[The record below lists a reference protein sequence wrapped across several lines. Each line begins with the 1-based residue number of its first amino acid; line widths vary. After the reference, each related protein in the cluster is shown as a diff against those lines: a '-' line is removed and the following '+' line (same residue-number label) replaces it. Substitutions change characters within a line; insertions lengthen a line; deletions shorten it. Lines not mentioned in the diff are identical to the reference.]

1 MVKLPPLSLYIHIP
15 WCVQKCPYCDFNS
28 HALKGEVPHDDY
40 VQHLLNDLDNDV
52 ANAQRIIICN
62 DEVYNDEVRRTLL
75 RQAAPPGMKVNVV
88 NIEKAVA
95 VYHNPQYQDETVF
108 YLFTR
113 PQDAL
118 AMVRQG
124 VKIDTLNIGGMAW
137 RPGKK
142 QLTKAVSLD
151 DDDINAFHE
160 LNNLGVILDLRV
172 VASDPSINIIDKI
185 NEQLIAN

>member
-1 MVKLPPLSLYIHIP
+1 M
-15 WCVQKCPYCDFNS
+15 
-28 HALKGEVPHDDY
+28 
-40 VQHLLNDLDNDV
+40 

-62 DEVYNDEVRRTLL
+62 DDVYNDDVRRTLL

-108 YLFTR
+108 YLFTN
-113 PQDAL
+113 PQDVL
-118 AMVRQG
+118 TMVQQG
-124 VKIDTLNIGGMAW
+124 VKIATLNIGGMAW

-151 DDDINAFHE
+151 AADIDAFQQ
-160 LNNLGVILDLRV
+160 LDKLGVTLDLRV
-172 VASDPSINIIDKI
+172 VASDPSVNILDKI
-185 NEQLIAN
+185 AEQSVTE

>member
-1 MVKLPPLSLYIHIP
+1 MNITLARI
-15 WCVQKCPYCDFNS
+15 
-28 HALKGEVPHDDY
+28 DDRLILGQ
-40 VQHLLNDLDNDV
+40 VTTVWSKV

-62 DEVYNDEVRRTLL
+62 DDVYNDDVRRTLL

-108 YLFTR
+108 YLFTN
-113 PQDAL
+113 PQDVL
-118 AMVRQG
+118 TMVQQG
-124 VKIDTLNIGGMAW
+124 VKIATLNIGGMAW

-151 DDDINAFHE
+151 AADIDAFQQ
-160 LNNLGVILDLRV
+160 LDKLGVKLDLRV
-172 VASDPSINIIDKI
+172 VASDPSVNILDKI
-185 NEQLIAN
+185 AEQSVTE

>member
-1 MVKLPPLSLYIHIP
+1 MNITLARIDDRLIHGQVTTV
-15 WCVQKCPYCDFNS
+15 WSK
-28 HALKGEVPHDDY
+28 
-40 VQHLLNDLDNDV
+40 V

-62 DEVYNDEVRRTLL
+62 DDVYNDDVRRTLL

-108 YLFTR
+108 YLFTN
-113 PQDAL
+113 PQDVL
-118 AMVRQG
+118 TLVQQG
-124 VKIDTLNIGGMAW
+124 VKIATLNIGGMAW

-151 DDDINAFHE
+151 AADIDAFQQ
-160 LNNLGVILDLRV
+160 LDKLGVKLDLRI
-172 VASDPSINIIDKI
+172 VASDPSVNILDKI
-185 NEQLIAN
+185 AEQSVTE

>member
-1 MVKLPPLSLYIHIP
+1 MNITLARIDDRLIHGQVTTV
-15 WCVQKCPYCDFNS
+15 WSK
-28 HALKGEVPHDDY
+28 
-40 VQHLLNDLDNDV
+40 V

-62 DEVYNDEVRRTLL
+62 DDVYNDDVRRTLL

-108 YLFTR
+108 YLFTN
-113 PQDAL
+113 PQDVL
-118 AMVRQG
+118 TMVQQG
-124 VKIDTLNIGGMAW
+124 VKIATLNIGGMAW

-151 DDDINAFHE
+151 EADINAFQQ
-160 LNNLGVILDLRV
+160 LDKLGIKLDLRV
-172 VASDPSINIIDKI
+172 VASDPSVNILDKI
-185 NEQLIAN
+185 AEQSVTE

>member
-1 MVKLPPLSLYIHIP
+1 MNITLARIDDRLIHGQVTTV
-15 WCVQKCPYCDFNS
+15 WSK
-28 HALKGEVPHDDY
+28 
-40 VQHLLNDLDNDV
+40 V

-95 VYHNPQYQDETVF
+95 VYHNPQYQD
-108 YLFTR
+108 
-113 PQDAL
+113 AL

-124 VKIDTLNIGGMAW
+124 VKIGTLNIGGMAW

>member
-1 MVKLPPLSLYIHIP
+1 MNITRARIDDRLIHGQGTTV
-15 WCVQKCPYCDFNS
+15 WAK
-28 HALKGEVPHDDY
+28 
-40 VQHLLNDLDNDV
+40 V

-62 DEVYNDEVRRTLL
+62 DDVYNDDVRRTLL

-108 YLFTR
+108 YLFTN
-113 PQDAL
+113 PQDVL
-118 AMVRQG
+118 TMVQQG
-124 VKIDTLNIGGMAW
+124 VKIATLNIGGMAW

-151 DDDINAFHE
+151 AADINAFQQ
-160 LNNLGVILDLRV
+160 LDKLGVTLDLRV
-172 VASDPSINIIDKI
+172 VASDPSVNILDKI
-185 NEQLIAN
+185 AEQSVTE

>member
-1 MVKLPPLSLYIHIP
+1 
-15 WCVQKCPYCDFNS
+15 
-28 HALKGEVPHDDY
+28 
-40 VQHLLNDLDNDV
+40 
-52 ANAQRIIICN
+52 
-62 DEVYNDEVRRTLL
+62 
-75 RQAAPPGMKVNVV
+75 
-88 NIEKAVA
+88 
-95 VYHNPQYQDETVF
+95 
-108 YLFTR
+108 
-113 PQDAL
+113 
-118 AMVRQG
+118 MVRQG
-124 VKIDTLNIGGMAW
+124 VKIGTLNIGGMAR

>member
-1 MVKLPPLSLYIHIP
+1 MNITLARIDDRLIHGQVTTV
-15 WCVQKCPYCDFNS
+15 WSK
-28 HALKGEVPHDDY
+28 
-40 VQHLLNDLDNDV
+40 V

-113 PQDAL
+113 PR
-118 AMVRQG
+118 MR
-124 VKIDTLNIGGMAW
+124 W
-137 RPGKK
+137 RWSNRG
-142 QLTKAVSLD
+142 
-151 DDDINAFHE
+151 
-160 LNNLGVILDLRV
+160 
-172 VASDPSINIIDKI
+172 
-185 NEQLIAN
+185 

>member
-1 MVKLPPLSLYIHIP
+1 MNITLARIDDRLIHGQVTTV
-15 WCVQKCPYCDFNS
+15 WSK
-28 HALKGEVPHDDY
+28 
-40 VQHLLNDLDNDV
+40 V

-62 DEVYNDEVRRTLL
+62 DDVYNDDVRRTLL

-108 YLFTR
+108 YLFTN
-113 PQDAL
+113 PQDVL
-118 AMVRQG
+118 TMVQQG
-124 VKIDTLNIGGMAW
+124 VKIATLNIGGMAW

-151 DDDINAFHE
+151 AADINTFQQ
-160 LNNLGVILDLRV
+160 LDKLGGKLDLRV
-172 VASDPSINIIDKI
+172 VASDPSVNILDKI
-185 NEQLIAN
+185 AEQSVTE

>member
-1 MVKLPPLSLYIHIP
+1 MNITLARIDDRLIHGQVTTV
-15 WCVQKCPYCDFNS
+15 WSK
-28 HALKGEVPHDDY
+28 
-40 VQHLLNDLDNDV
+40 V

-124 VKIDTLNIGGMAW
+124 VKIGTLNIGGMACILW
-137 RPGKK
+137 LQLNATVMTRPGKK

>member
-1 MVKLPPLSLYIHIP
+1 MNITLARIDDRLIHGQVTTV
-15 WCVQKCPYCDFNS
+15 WSK
-28 HALKGEVPHDDY
+28 
-40 VQHLLNDLDNDV
+40 V

-62 DEVYNDEVRRTLL
+62 DDVYNDDVRRTLL

-108 YLFTR
+108 YLFTN
-113 PQDAL
+113 PQDVL
-118 AMVRQG
+118 TMVQKG
-124 VKIDTLNIGGMAW
+124 VKIATLNIGGMAW

-151 DDDINAFHE
+151 AADINTFQQ
-160 LNNLGVILDLRV
+160 LDKLGVKLDLRV
-172 VASDPSINIIDKI
+172 VASDPSVNILDKI
-185 NEQLIAN
+185 AEQSVTE

>member
-1 MVKLPPLSLYIHIP
+1 MNITLARIDDRLIHGQVTTV
-15 WCVQKCPYCDFNS
+15 WSK
-28 HALKGEVPHDDY
+28 
-40 VQHLLNDLDNDV
+40 V

-62 DEVYNDEVRRTLL
+62 DDVYNDDVRRTLL

-108 YLFTR
+108 YLFTN
-113 PQDAL
+113 PQDVL
-118 AMVRQG
+118 TMVQQG
-124 VKIDTLNIGGMAW
+124 VKIATLNIGGMAW

-151 DDDINAFHE
+151 AADINAFQQ
-160 LNNLGVILDLRV
+160 LDNLGVKLDLRV
-172 VASDPSINIIDKI
+172 VASDPSVNILDKI
-185 NEQLIAN
+185 AEQSVTE

>member
-1 MVKLPPLSLYIHIP
+1 MNITLARIDDRLIHGQVTTV
-15 WCVQKCPYCDFNS
+15 WSK
-28 HALKGEVPHDDY
+28 
-40 VQHLLNDLDNDV
+40 V

-62 DEVYNDEVRRTLL
+62 DDVYNDDVRHTLL

-108 YLFTR
+108 YLFTN
-113 PQDAL
+113 PQDVL
-118 AMVRQG
+118 TMVQQG
-124 VKIDTLNIGGMAW
+124 VKIATLNIGGMAW

-151 DDDINAFHE
+151 AADINAFQQ
-160 LNNLGVILDLRV
+160 LDKLGVKLDLRV
-172 VASDPSINIIDKI
+172 VASDPSVNILDKI
-185 NEQLIAN
+185 AEQSVTE

>member
-1 MVKLPPLSLYIHIP
+1 MNITLARIDERLIHGQVTTV
-15 WCVQKCPYCDFNS
+15 WSK
-28 HALKGEVPHDDY
+28 
-40 VQHLLNDLDNDV
+40 V

-62 DEVYNDEVRRTLL
+62 DDVYNDDVRRTLL

-108 YLFTR
+108 YLFTN
-113 PQDAL
+113 PQDVL
-118 AMVRQG
+118 TMVQQG
-124 VKIDTLNIGGMAW
+124 VKIATLNIGGMAW

-151 DDDINAFHE
+151 ATDINAFQQ
-160 LNNLGVILDLRV
+160 LDTLGVKLDLRV
-172 VASDPSINIIDKI
+172 VASDPSVNILDKI
-185 NEQLIAN
+185 AEQSVTE